1 MKKINISLLLLLC
14 NLFGS
19 QAQQLV
25 SSVASD
31 VGGSVSLINP
41 LKVHPAANNWIMY
54 NMTGP
59 YSNSLQF
66 WAYSNTTNLG
76 PQLTITDAGNMG
88 VGTQTPSAKLDVNGT
103 LNVNGTANASSY
115 ISSTISSNE
124 GGGFG
129 LINPL
134 KTAADAASLW
144 RIYNMTTAYGSNSLQ
159 FWAYSNTA
167 NLGAK
172 LTITDAGNM
181 GIGITTPAA
190 KLDVAGNVRIG
201 TVNMPAGY
209 RLYVEQGILT
219 EKVKVALKS
228 SSNWADH
235 VFAPGY
241 ALPPLSEVE
250 AFVKQNGHLPGIP
263 SAETLIKEGGVDVN
277 NMFARQLEKIEELT
291 LYLISIKKEVNELKM
306 ENGQLRATI
315 SNINNNNK

>member
-1 MKKINISLLLLLC
+1 MKKIAISILLLLG
-14 NLFGS
+14 NLFVTR
-19 QAQQLV
+19 AQQLV
-25 SSVASD
+25 SSIASD
-31 VGGSVSLINP
+31 VGGSVSLQNP
-41 LKVHPAANNWIMY
+41 LKVHPAANNWIIY

-76 PQLTITDAGNMG
+76 PKLTITDAGNMG
-88 VGTQTPSAKLDVNGT
+88 VGTQTPVAKLDVNGS
-103 LNVNGTANASSY
+103 LNVNGAANASSY
-115 ISSTISSNE
+115 ISSAVSSNE

-167 NLGAK
+167 NLGSK

-181 GIGITTPAA
+181 GIGIAAPVA

-219 EKVKVALKS
+219 EKVKVALKTS
-228 SSNWADH
+228 ANWADH

-241 ALPPLSEVE
+241 ALPPLCEVE
-250 AFVKQNGHLPGIP
+250 AFVKANGHLPGIP
-263 SAETLIKEGGVDVN
+263 SAQQLVNDGGVDVSS
-277 NMFARQLEKIEELT
+277 MLAKQMEKIEELT
-291 LYLISIKKEVNELKM
+291 LYLIEMKKENEQLKKLI
-306 ENGQLRATI
+306 QSIL
-315 SNINNNNK
+315 K

>member
-1 MKKINISLLLLLC
+1 MKKLTILFILLISLA
-14 NLFGS
+14 GS
-19 QAQQLV
+19 EAQQLV

-31 VGGSVSLINP
+31 VGGSVSLQNP
-41 LKVHPAANNWIMY
+41 LKVHPAANNWIIY

-59 YSNSLQF
+59 YTNSLQF

-88 VGTQTPSAKLDVNGT
+88 VGTQTPAAKLDVNGS
-103 LNVNGTANASSY
+103 LNVSGTANASSY

-134 KTAADAASLW
+134 KTDPDAASLW

-159 FWAYSNTA
+159 FWAYSNTT

-181 GIGITTPAA
+181 GIGVSAPAA

-201 TVNMPAGY
+201 SVTMPAGY

-219 EKVKVALKS
+219 EKVKVALKTS
-228 SSNWADH
+228 ANWADH
-235 VFAPGY
+235 VFDPGY
-241 ALPPLSEVE
+241 QLQPLAEVE
-250 AFVKQNGHLPGIP
+250 TFIKNNRHLPGVP
-263 SAETLIKEGGVDVN
+263 SAQQLVNDGGVDVSS
-277 NMFARQLEKIEELT
+277 MLAKQMEKIEELT
-291 LYLISIKKEVNELKM
+291 LHMIEMKKENEQLKKLI
-306 ENGQLRATI
+306 QSIL
-315 SNINNNNK
+315 K

>member
-1 MKKINISLLLLLC
+1 MKKITISIILIM
-14 NLFGS
+14 GS
-19 QAQQLV
+19 QFVTHAQQLV
-25 SSVASD
+25 SSIASD

-41 LKVHPAANNWIMY
+41 LKVHPAASNWIIY

-88 VGTQTPSAKLDVNGT
+88 VGTQTPAAKLDVNGS

-181 GIGITTPAA
+181 GIGIATPAA

-219 EKVKVALKS
+219 EKVKVALKTS
-228 SSNWADH
+228 ANWADH
-235 VFAPGY
+235 VFAGDY
-241 ALPPLSEVE
+241 QLTPLSEVE
-250 AFVKQNGHLPGIP
+250 AFVKNNHHLPGIP
-263 SAETLIKEGGVDVN
+263 SAQQLVQEGGIDMN
-277 NMFARQLEKIEELT
+277 MMFAKQMEKIEELT
-291 LYLISIKKEVNELKM
+291 LYLIEMKKEIRLLQQENNQLK
-306 ENGQLRATI
+306 T
-315 SNINNNNK
+315 NNLQSKK

>member
-1 MKKINISLLLLLC
+1 MKKIIFPLMLLLG
-14 NLFGS
+14 NLIAAR
-19 QAQQLV
+19 AQQLV

-31 VGGSVSLINP
+31 VGGSVSLQNP
-41 LKVHPAANNWIMY
+41 LKVHPNANNWIIY
-54 NMTGP
+54 NMTGG
-59 YSNSLQF
+59 YGNSLQF

-88 VGTQTPSAKLDVNGT
+88 VGTQTPVAKLDVNGT

-129 LINPL
+129 LVNPL
-134 KTAADAASLW
+134 KTAPDAASLW
-144 RIYNMTTAYGSNSLQ
+144 RIYNMTPAYGSNSLQ
-159 FWAYSNTA
+159 FWAYSSTA
-167 NLGAK
+167 AGAK

-181 GIGITTPAA
+181 GIGTATPAA

-219 EKVKVALKS
+219 EKVKVALKTS
-228 SSNWADH
+228 ANWADH

-241 ALPPLSEVE
+241 KLQPLNEVE
-250 AFVKQNGHLPGIP
+250 AFIKNNQHLPGVP
-263 SAETLIKEGGVDVN
+263 SAQQLVNDGGVDVSS
-277 NMFARQLEKIEELT
+277 MLAKQMEKIEELT
-291 LYLISIKKEVNELKM
+291 LYLIEMKKENEQLKKLI
-306 ENGQLRATI
+306 QSIL
-315 SNINNNNK
+315 K